1 MNKLILIGSAIVLFI
16 IGCVMFVHPTPEPDE
31 FFCFFFVIA
40 GLAFLAFIADA
51 LFSLILGVSERI
63 KW

>member
-16 IGCVMFVHPTPEPDE
+16 IGCVMFVTPTPEPDE
-31 FFCFFFVIA
+31 FFCFFFIVA
-40 GLAFLAFIADA
+40 GLAFFAFVVDTF
-51 LFSLILGVSERI
+51 FSLILGVSERI